1 MGAERLELFFGVE
14 WAGWSLGREWGMG
27 GGGIVMK
34 GGGDDGIGK
43 GDVGERG
50 WRRCW
55 GGGRGGVI
63 VLLGGKVDLA
73 IQK

>member
-1 MGAERLELFFGVE
+1 
-14 WAGWSLGREWGMG
+14 MG
-27 GGGIVMK
+27 GDGGWWYRYER
-34 GGGDDGIGK
+34 GGDDGIGK

-63 VLLGGKVDLA
+63 VLLG
-73 IQK
+73 